1 MASELNPAEQNN
13 PKSGESR
20 RSFLAKLGI
29 GAAALALVAGP
40 LSALR
45 GNGSNSGASARNQDF
60 PVRIPSS
67 TPPLTLGRIPGASIA
82 ANPTPGLDSL
92 QWPCLPAGHCCS
104 QINPEDDSCPKRD
117 SP

>member
-40 LSALR
+40 LSSLR
-45 GNGSNSGASARNQDF
+45 GNSNGNAAMNQEFPGEDSIFHPASDPRQDPRRN
-60 PVRIPSS
+60 
-67 TPPLTLGRIPGASIA
+67 
-82 ANPTPGLDSL
+82 
-92 QWPCLPAGHCCS
+92 S
-104 QINPEDDSCPKRD
+104 QA
-117 SP
+117 

>member
-13 PKSGESR
+13 PRSGESR

-45 GNGSNSGASARNQDF
+45 GNSNGNAAMNQEFPDEDSIFHPASDPRQDPRRNGQ
-60 PVRIPSS
+60 
-67 TPPLTLGRIPGASIA
+67 A
-82 ANPTPGLDSL
+82 
-92 QWPCLPAGHCCS
+92 
-104 QINPEDDSCPKRD
+104 
-117 SP
+117 

>member
-1 MASELNPAEQNN
+1 MASELNSAEPNN

-60 PVRIPSS
+60 PGEDSIFHPAVDPRQDPRRINR
-67 TPPLTLGRIPGASIA
+67 G
-82 ANPTPGLDSL
+82 
-92 QWPCLPAGHCCS
+92 
-104 QINPEDDSCPKRD
+104 
-117 SP
+117 

>member
-1 MASELNPAEQNN
+1 MASELNSDQQNT

-45 GNGSNSGASARNQDF
+45 GNSNNNAAAMNQEFPDEDSIFHPSVDPRND
-60 PVRIPSS
+60 PRRNNNV
-67 TPPLTLGRIPGASIA
+67 
-82 ANPTPGLDSL
+82 
-92 QWPCLPAGHCCS
+92 
-104 QINPEDDSCPKRD
+104 
-117 SP
+117 